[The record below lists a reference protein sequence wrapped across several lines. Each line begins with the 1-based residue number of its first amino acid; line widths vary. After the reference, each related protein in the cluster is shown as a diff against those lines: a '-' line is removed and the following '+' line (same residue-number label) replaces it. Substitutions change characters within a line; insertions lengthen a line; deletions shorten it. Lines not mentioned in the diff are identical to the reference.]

1 MEDTKPTNEQIII
14 NDLVQQLQEKE
25 TAIIGYRVTITQLK
39 AQLSA
44 LQTKDKAAP
53 RPKHRGKPPSQYR
66 DIGPLCAHWGRLG
79 QFGSYGCSLWNPQ
92 GAQDDQCRGN

>member
-44 LQTKDKAAP
+44 LQTKDKAVETVED
-53 RPKHRGKPPSQYR
+53 KKKKES
-66 DIGPLCAHWGRLG
+66 
-79 QFGSYGCSLWNPQ
+79 
-92 GAQDDQCRGN
+92 